1 MESKINTWL
10 RYLWKIQGENWKY
23 DKDVSIDGEILEEI
37 RYFLFQIRKET
48 KRNYDLI
55 KEEKYWKR
63 KIDTYY
69 PI

>member
-10 RYLWKIQGENWKY
+10 KYLWEIKKDEENEGQDAKI
-23 DKDVSIDGEILEEI
+23 IDEI

-55 KEEKYWKR
+55 KEGNNEQEK
-63 KIDTYY
+63 
-69 PI
+69 

>member
-10 RYLWKIQGENWKY
+10 KYLWEIKKDEENEGQDAKI
-23 DKDVSIDGEILEEI
+23 IEEI

-55 KEEKYWKR
+55 KEEK
-63 KIDTYY
+63 
-69 PI
+69 

>member
-55 KEEKYWKR
+55 KEEK
-63 KIDTYY
+63 
-69 PI
+69 

>member
-55 KEEKYWKR
+55 KEGNNEQEK
-63 KIDTYY
+63 
-69 PI
+69 

>member
-10 RYLWKIQGENWKY
+10 KYLWEIQKDEENGGQDTKI
-23 DKDVSIDGEILEEI
+23 IDEI

-55 KEEKYWKR
+55 KQEK
-63 KIDTYY
+63 
-69 PI
+69 

>member
-10 RYLWKIQGENWKY
+10 KYLWKIQGENWKY

-55 KEEKYWKR
+55 KEEK
-63 KIDTYY
+63 
-69 PI
+69 

>member
-10 RYLWKIQGENWKY
+10 KYLWEIKKDEENEGQDAKI
-23 DKDVSIDGEILEEI
+23 IEEI

-55 KEEKYWKR
+55 KEGNNEQEK
-63 KIDTYY
+63 
-69 PI
+69 

>member
-10 RYLWKIQGENWKY
+10 KYLWKIQGENWKY

-55 KEEKYWKR
+55 KEGNNEQEK
-63 KIDTYY
+63 
-69 PI
+69 